1 MTGGEWDS
9 ASKNAGLHLGVVR
22 STLEG
27 QAASQAAPGAPS
39 EAADQTPADE
49 AIWDAEVRRCIW

>member
-9 ASKNAGLHLGVVR
+9 ASKNAGPHLGVVR

-27 QAASQAAPGAPS
+27 RTASQAAPGAPS
-39 EAADQTPADE
+39 EAADRMQAGE
-49 AIWDAEVRRCIW
+49 ATWDAEVRRCIW